1 MGEAPFSSFCIHVSG
16 MKATIRYALLWKLI
30 FKEDVLSD
38 ELSLKIYKQK
48 LYDFQASWGSSIL

>member
-48 LYDFQASWGSSIL
+48 II